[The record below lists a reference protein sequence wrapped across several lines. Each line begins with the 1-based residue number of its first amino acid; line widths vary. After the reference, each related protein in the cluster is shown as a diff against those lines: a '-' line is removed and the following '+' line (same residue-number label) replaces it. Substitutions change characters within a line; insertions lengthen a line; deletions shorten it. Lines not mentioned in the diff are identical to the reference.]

1 MNIEGEEGDGAVINA
16 EPVVAT
22 TDPAAVDPPVADGA
36 TTTDPEA
43 EPKKGR
49 KPADPLISEITKLR
63 ARTRE
68 QDAALEAARREA
80 ADARAL
86 ADRLAKGDNGDGTG
100 KPVPTP
106 SQSLDDAEID
116 RRAEYKLFL
125 REVAD
130 MRQQGE
136 AAFGKDEFGSTIQSL
151 TAYGADNDGF
161 IRDVMAVDRTGAH
174 ALLREIADDPA
185 RAIGLVN
192 MTPTQRIAELTRM
205 SIASK
210 TKAAPVVDPKPTT
223 RAISSAPKPAPAIS
237 STTSATKD
245 WRSDKATDAE
255 FTAGFN
261 EMLKNR
267 RARR

>member
-1 MNIEGEEGDGAVINA
+1 MNIEGEEGDGAVIET

-22 TDPAAVDPPVADGA
+22 DPVVTDPPAVESAA
-36 TTTDPEA
+36 TDPDP

-86 ADRLAKGDNGDGTG
+86 AERLAKGEGGDGTV
-100 KPVPTP
+100 KPAPQP
-106 SQSLDDAEID
+106 SQSLDEAEID
-116 RRAEYKLFL
+116 RRADYKLFL

-130 MRQQGE
+130 MRSQGE
-136 AAFGKDEFGSTIQSL
+136 AAFGKDEFGATIQSL
-151 TAYGADNDGF
+151 TAYGADNDAF

-174 ALLREIADDPA
+174 ALLRDIADDPA

-210 TKAAPVVDPKPTT
+210 TKAAPETTAPKPATK
-223 RAISSAPKPAPAIS
+223 AISAAPKPAPAIS
-237 STTSATKD
+237 ASTSNVPD
-245 WRSDKATDAE
+245 WRSDKASDAE
-255 FTAGFN
+255 FTRGFE

>member
-1 MNIEGEEGDGAVINA
+1 MNTEGEEGDGAVIEP
-16 EPVVAT
+16 EPVVAAV
-22 TDPAAVDPPVADGA
+22 DPAVVDPPVAEV
-36 TTTDPEA
+36 TDTEP

-86 ADRLAKGDNGDGTG
+86 ADRLAKGDNGDGTA
-100 KPVPTP
+100 KPTPTP
-106 SQSLDDAEID
+106 SQTLDEAEID

-151 TAYGADNDGF
+151 TAYGADNDAF
-161 IRDVMAVDRTGAH
+161 IRDVMAVDRSGAH
-174 ALLREIADDPA
+174 TLLREIADDPA

-210 TKAAPVVDPKPTT
+210 TKPAAPVTDAKPAQ

-237 STTSATKD
+237 STTSAAKD

-261 EMLKNR
+261 QMMKER